1 MRYIVILLLF
11 LPLIGFGQKIDFI
24 GKEFKVPAKCEKVSK
39 FEIECGNFSLSWLYM
54 QKSNIEEVLFNMIS
68 QLERTPDF
76 KYKPV
81 RLLIDGVP
89 SSGFVAS
96 FTADH
101 IKYFQLCAAG
111 TVRGQTVLIQ
121 GIDMIPFWKYEKHNE
136 LFSSII
142 TLLPDGDRPKMEMN
156 YEEEMNGSIINDKP
170 KADGE

>member
-1 MRYIVILLLF
+1 MIALLVF
-11 LPLIGFGQKIDFI
+11 PAICFSQKIEFV
-24 GKEFKVPAKCEKVSK
+24 GKSFDIPKKCEKVSK

-54 QKSNIEEVLFNMIS
+54 QKSSIEEVLFNMIS

-101 IKYFQLCAAG
+101 VKYFQLCAAG

-121 GIDMIPFWKYEKHNE
+121 GIDMIPFWKYEKHNQ
-136 LFSSII
+136 LFSDLI
-142 TLLPDGDRPKMEMN
+142 TLLPDGERPKMEMN
-156 YEEEMNGSIINDKP
+156 YEDEQNGGIINDKP
-170 KADGE
+170 KNEE

>member
-1 MRYIVILLLF
+1 MKYLIIALLTF
-11 LPLIGFGQKIDFI
+11 PLSIYAQKVEFV
-24 GKEFKVPAKCEKVSK
+24 GKEYTIPAKCEKVSK
-39 FEIECGNFSLSWLYM
+39 YEIECGNFSLSWLYM

-68 QLERTPDF
+68 QLEKTPDF

-81 RLLIDGVP
+81 RLLIDGIP

-121 GIDMIPFWKYEKHNE
+121 GIDMIPFWKYETHNE
-136 LFSSII
+136 LFSKLI

-156 YEEEMNGSIINDKP
+156 YENQENGSIITDKP
-170 KADGE
+170 RDED